1 MIRAFSL
8 FFLLTCALAAQ
19 STAKLNLNSRIASDA
34 PLSADD
40 RWSLFV
46 RNNFASP
53 GAFFQVAGPAF
64 GQTMGNTPE
73 EWGRNA
79 GGFGR
84 RAGLNFVTNV
94 SQSAIHSSTSAALGF
109 DPRYQRCDCK
119 GGMKRLGHAF
129 AGIVLSADS
138 TGQRGFNPSNLMGAY
153 GAGFIGA
160 AMFPERY
167 SIRVKG
173 LQQGHQQ
180 LGGLAFGNIFQE
192 FQPEITRFFRR
203 TILRKR

>member
-1 MIRAFSL
+1 MIRSFLSV
-8 FFLLTCALAAQ
+8 FLLSGLLAAQ
-19 STAKLNLNSRIASDA
+19 SVPQLNWNSRLASDA
-34 PLSADD
+34 PLTGDE

-53 GAFFQVAGPAF
+53 GAFFQVAGPAL
-64 GQTMGNTPE
+64 GQTFGNTPK

-84 RAGLNFVTNV
+84 RAGLNFVTNT
-94 SQSAIHSSTSAALGF
+94 SQSAVHSSASAALGY

-119 GGMKRLGHAF
+119 GAMKRLGHAF

-138 TGQRGFNPSNLMGAY
+138 TGQLGFNPSNLMGAY

-160 AMFPERY
+160 SLYPERY

-173 LQQGHQQ
+173 MQQGHQQ
-180 LGGLAFGNIFQE
+180 VGGIAIGNIFQE
-192 FQPEITRFFRR
+192 FQPEISRFFRR

>member
-1 MIRAFSL
+1 MIRAFIL
-8 FFLLTCALAAQ
+8 PFLLASVLAAQ
-19 STAKLNLNSRIASDA
+19 STPKLDFNSRLASDA
-34 PLSADD
+34 ALSGDD
-40 RWSLFV
+40 RWRLFV

-53 GAFFQVAGPAF
+53 GALFQVLGPSF
-64 GQTMGNTPE
+64 GQTMGNTPK

-84 RAGLNFVTNV
+84 RAGLNFVTNT
-94 SQSAIHSSTSAALGF
+94 SQSAIHSSTSAVLGY

-119 GGMKRLGHAF
+119 GAMKRLGHAF

-138 TGQRGFNPSNLMGAY
+138 TGKRGFNPSNLMGAY

-160 AMFPERY
+160 SLYPERY

-180 LGGLAFGNIFQE
+180 VGGVAFGNIFQE
-192 FQPEITRFFRR
+192 FQPEISRFFRR